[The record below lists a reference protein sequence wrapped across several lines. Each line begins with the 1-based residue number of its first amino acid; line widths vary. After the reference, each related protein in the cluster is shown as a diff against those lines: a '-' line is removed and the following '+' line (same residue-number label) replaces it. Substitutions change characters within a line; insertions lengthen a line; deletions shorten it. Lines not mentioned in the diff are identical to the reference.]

1 MTTEHV
7 RSFIAIEL
15 PEEVKA
21 GITRLQ
27 NRLKD
32 ANHSPVKWVNP
43 NSIHLTLKFL
53 GDVPVNKIN
62 SITRALETA
71 TREIP
76 PFQLEVKDL
85 GVFPNLNKVR
95 VVWVGVSGD
104 ITRLRQLQQRIESNL
119 ATLDFT
125 PEIRAFTPHLTL
137 ARLREQASPDERQNF
152 GQLIGNTKF
161 DSVYKFRVDSISL
174 MRSQLTR
181 EGAIY
186 SRLGSAK
193 LK

>member
-1 MTTEHV
+1 MEHV

-21 GITRLQ
+21 GLTRLQ
-27 NRLKD
+27 NQLK
-32 ANHSPVKWVNP
+32 AAKHSSVKWVNP

-71 TREIP
+71 TSEIP
-76 PFQLEVKDL
+76 PFQLEIKDL

-95 VVWVGVSGD
+95 VVWVGMSGD
-104 ITRLRQLQQRIESNL
+104 ITRLGQLQRRIESNL
-119 ATLDFT
+119 ATLDFA
-125 PEIRAFTPHLTL
+125 PETRAFTPHLTL

-152 GQLIGNTKF
+152 GHLIGNTKF
-161 DSVYKFRVDSISL
+161 DLVYKFRVDSVSL
-174 MRSQLTR
+174 IRSQLTR